1 MSAYEE
7 LGRHLP
13 ELPAI
18 PLSAWPKTFDS
29 FGIPSCEEAGAIR
42 NVIRNAES
50 TLEAD
55 RELARSVLSSSSNK
69 SHTDVTSFASA

>member
-18 PLSAWPKTFDS
+18 PLSTWPKTFDS

-50 TLEAD
+50 TLSLLEAD
-55 RELARSVLSSSSNK
+55 TELARSVL
-69 SHTDVTSFASA
+69 